1 MSVLDEEISKEDFL
15 EISSCMVKKG
25 DCSELVKKIYKPLQ
39 MNYVEIT
46 ELEPSGMLFEKGS
59 ENSSVGIYVGT
70 LNNQTK
76 KIFVFLRFDIDNVM
90 GSFSYFSLHSSYEEG
105 IKDLEQNGECEYME
119 WFQK

>member
-39 MNYVEIT
+39 MKYEEIT
-46 ELEPSGMLFEKGS
+46 ELKPSGMLFEKGS

-76 KIFVFLRFDIDNVM
+76 KIMELI
-90 GSFSYFSLHSSYEEG
+90 Y
-105 IKDLEQNGECEYME
+105 IKFNKVSDSHICLN
-119 WFQK
+119 